1 MNYIKLIYLSVFC
14 GIITILA
21 FFNIVY
27 SFYLNLYLNLNTYI
41 YTFFISIF
49 LSLIFYIAKNNNEK
63 KTTIYE
69 KILTILLGYFLLPLI
84 ISIPFYFSIYN
95 LTFINSFFEAI
106 SGFTSTGFTIFNNIN
121 HIDQSL
127 ILWRSASQWVGGLY
141 FLFSIIVLIDIFDHS
156 FKKSLT
162 NFISFN
168 KAETLKQSLK
178 IFLLYSTMTLVIFII
193 LNIFDVR
200 LFNSLNLAMTIISSG
215 GFLPSNDLSNI
226 LIKNSQIIITSLL
239 MLTSF
244 FSIFLTYNLFFTK
257 NHNLNFFNE
266 DIHLL
271 IYFLTLLLIFFIF
284 PNYDN
289 NFSQLFLS
297 LTSSVSNIGFSLNN
311 DLPNLSFIFL
321 IFVMIGGS
329 FFSTSS
335 GIRFLKVYS
344 LFKYSINEILS
355 YSRPKNIYINKHLF
369 SKEFFKIDEIYK
381 YFLSILIFILS
392 LLFLTF
398 LLTLSGIEFESS
410 FKLSILTLM
419 NTVNSSMYGLSDFS
433 FYDLHFLNKYYLIF
447 FMIMGRFELLT
458 LLIVCKK
465 FLFKNW
471 IRTINIFNIFIC
483 TLSSAG

>member
-1 MNYIKLIYLSVFC
+1 M
-14 GIITILA
+14 
-21 FFNIVY
+21 
-27 SFYLNLYLNLNTYI
+27 NTYI
-41 YTFFISIF
+41 YTFFIAII
-49 LSLIFYIAKNNNEK
+49 LSLIFYISKNNDEK

-69 KILTILLGYFLLPLI
+69 KILTILLGYFLLPII

-95 LTFINSFFEAI
+95 LTFVNSYFEAI
-106 SGFTSTGFTIFNNIN
+106 SGFTSTGFTIFDNIN

-141 FLFSIIVLIDIFDHS
+141 FLFSIILLIDIFDHS

-178 IFLLYSTMTLVIFII
+178 IFLLYSFITLGIFII
-193 LNIFDVR
+193 LNIFEIR
-200 LFNSLNLAMTIISSG
+200 MFNSLNLAMTVISSG
-215 GFLPSNDLSNI
+215 GFLPSNNLSNI
-226 LIKNSQIIITSLL
+226 LINNSQIVITSIL

-244 FSIFLTYNLFFTK
+244 FSIFLSYNLVFTK

-271 IYFLTLLLIFFIF
+271 FYFLTLLLIFFIF
-284 PNYDN
+284 FNFDN
-289 NFSQLFLS
+289 NFGVLLLS
-297 LTSSVSNIGFSLNN
+297 LTSSVSNIGFSLDN
-311 DLPNLSFIFL
+311 DSPNLSFIFL
-321 IFVMIGGS
+321 IIVIIGGS

-369 SKEFFKIDEIYK
+369 SKEFFQLNEIYK
-381 YFLSILIFILS
+381 YFLTVIIFIIS

-398 LLTLSGIEFESS
+398 LLTLNGVKFEDS

-419 NTVNSSMYGLSDFS
+419 NTVNSSIYGLSDFS
-433 FYDLHFLNKYYLIF
+433 FTDLNFFTKYYLIF
-447 FMIMGRFELLT
+447 FMIIGRLELLT
-458 LLIVCKK
+458 LLIISKK
-465 FLFKNW
+465 FLFKN
-471 IRTINIFNIFIC
+471 
-483 TLSSAG
+483 

>member
-14 GIITILA
+14 GIVSILS

-27 SFYLNLYLNLNTYI
+27 SYYLNLYLNLNTYV
-41 YTFFISIF
+41 YTFLLSFF
-49 LSLIFYIAKNNNEK
+49 LAIIFYIIKNKEEK

-84 ISIPFYFSIYN
+84 ITIPFYFSIYN
-95 LTFINSFFEAI
+95 LTFVNSYFEAI
-106 SGFTSTGFTIFNNIN
+106 SGFTSTGFTIFDNIN

-141 FLFSIIVLIDIFDHS
+141 FLFSIILLIDIFDHS

-178 IFLLYSTMTLVIFII
+178 IFLLYSLLTLGIFII
-193 LNIFDVR
+193 LNIFEIR
-200 LFNSLNLAMTIISSG
+200 MFNSLNLAMTFISSG
-215 GFLPSNDLSNI
+215 GFLPSNNLSNI
-226 LIKNSQIIITSLL
+226 LINNTQIIIVSLM
-239 MLTSF
+239 MLISF
-244 FSIFLTYNLFFTK
+244 FSIFLTYNLIFTK

-266 DIHLL
+266 DVHLL
-271 IYFLTLLLIFFIF
+271 FYFISLLLIFFIF
-284 PNYDN
+284 FNFDN
-289 NFSQLFLS
+289 NFIILFLS
-297 LTSSVSNIGFSLNN
+297 LTSSVSNIGFSLDNGSS
-311 DLPNLSFIFL
+311 NLSFIFL
-321 IFVMIGGS
+321 ILVMIGGS

-335 GIRFLKVYS
+335 GIRFLKIYS

-369 SKEFFKIDEIYK
+369 SKESFKLEEIYK
-381 YFLSILIFILS
+381 YFLTVIIFILS

-398 LLTLSGIEFESS
+398 LLTFTGIEFENS

-419 NTVNSSMYGLSDFS
+419 NTVNSSMYGISEFS
-433 FYDLHFLNKYYLIF
+433 FYDLHFFTKYYLIF
-447 FMIMGRFELLT
+447 FMVIGRLELLT
-458 LLIVCKK
+458 LLIICKK
-465 FLFKNW
+465 FLFKN
-471 IRTINIFNIFIC
+471 
-483 TLSSAG
+483 